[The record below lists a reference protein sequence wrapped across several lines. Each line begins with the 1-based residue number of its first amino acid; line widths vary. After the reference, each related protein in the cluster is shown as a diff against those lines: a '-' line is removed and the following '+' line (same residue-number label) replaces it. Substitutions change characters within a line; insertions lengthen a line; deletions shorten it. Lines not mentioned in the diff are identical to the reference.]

1 MTNKFDRIQKNANKK
16 YIIRNCPAIYGID
29 DGFPCNYR
37 EDDENEKYCYD
48 RTDCVLKR
56 IVEKCKKYIENYND
70 KVFYDKDD
78 VQILMGK
85 VMLSQSILSEF
96 LDIQEVE

>member
-1 MTNKFDRIQKNANKK
+1 MS
-16 YIIRNCPAIYGID
+16 YVIRNCPAYSD
-29 DGFPCNYR
+29 
-37 EDDENEKYCYD
+37 YCEEIKSYECQD
-48 RTDCVLKR
+48 CTDCVMKR

-85 VMLSQSILSEF
+85 VMLSQSILSEL

>member
-1 MTNKFDRIQKNANKK
+1 MSKDK
-16 YIIRNCPAIYGID
+16 YVVKNCPAIYGID
-29 DGFPCNYR
+29 DGFLCSHR
-37 EDDENEKYCYD
+37 EDDEDEKYCYD
-48 RTDCVLKR
+48 CTDCVLKQ

-78 VQILMGK
+78 IKILMGK